1 MRKAIIGAA
10 LLLGAVT
17 AVQAQGR
24 GGRGAGPDWAKPQ
37 GTMCIDTDNIV
48 KVEVLKGAA
57 AAAAYGADAADGI
70 VIIYTKPGPGL
81 RNCAA
86 PSNGGDDALGK
97 VLLSP
102 DLVMSHQQAIA
113 LTELQR
119 QAIQSNML
127 DTQKKLL
134 DQQFKLQG
142 EVEKLQQ
149 LLKSKKTDAEIFE
162 ELFLATLMRLPT
174 AGGVRGVGVRRQAL
188 LIDAPARRR
197 RRSGSRRQ
205 AASRP
210 EDRRCRLRAAPF
222 TPRRASGA

>member
-1 MRKAIIGAA
+1 MRKSIIAAA
-10 LLLGAVT
+10 LLVGAVT
-17 AVQAQGR
+17 PLQAQGR

-149 LLKSKKTDAEIFE
+149 LLKSATPDETKVLDEMDKVLGAERDIKRAQLSLMVKLKNNLTQQQQAQLE
-162 ELFLATLMRLPT
+162 TLRK
-174 AGGVRGVGVRRQAL
+174 QA
-188 LIDAPARRR
+188 
-197 RRSGSRRQ
+197 
-205 AASRP
+205 P
-210 EDRRCRLRAAPF
+210 EK
-222 TPRRASGA
+222 

>member
-149 LLKSKKTDAEIFE
+149 LLKSATPDETKVLDEMDKVLGAERDIKRAQLSLMVKLKNNLTQQQQAQLE
-162 ELFLATLMRLPT
+162 TLRK
-174 AGGVRGVGVRRQAL
+174 QA
-188 LIDAPARRR
+188 
-197 RRSGSRRQ
+197 
-205 AASRP
+205 P
-210 EDRRCRLRAAPF
+210 EK
-222 TPRRASGA
+222 

>member
-1 MRKAIIGAA
+1 
-10 LLLGAVT
+10 
-17 AVQAQGR
+17 
-24 GGRGAGPDWAKPQ
+24 
-37 GTMCIDTDNIV
+37 
-48 KVEVLKGAA
+48 VLKGAA

-149 LLKSKKTDAEIFE
+149 LLKSATPDETKVLDEMDKVLGAERDIKRAQLSLMVKLKNNLTQQQQAQLE
-162 ELFLATLMRLPT
+162 TLRK
-174 AGGVRGVGVRRQAL
+174 QA
-188 LIDAPARRR
+188 
-197 RRSGSRRQ
+197 
-205 AASRP
+205 P
-210 EDRRCRLRAAPF
+210 EK
-222 TPRRASGA
+222 

>member
-57 AAAAYGADAADGI
+57 AAAAYGANAADGI

-149 LLKSKKTDAEIFE
+149 LLKSATPDETKVLDEMDKVLGAERDIKRAQLSLMVKLKNNLTQQQQAQLE
-162 ELFLATLMRLPT
+162 TLRK
-174 AGGVRGVGVRRQAL
+174 QA
-188 LIDAPARRR
+188 
-197 RRSGSRRQ
+197 
-205 AASRP
+205 P
-210 EDRRCRLRAAPF
+210 EK
-222 TPRRASGA
+222 

>member
-149 LLKSKKTDAEIFE
+149 LLKSATPDETKVLDEMDKVLGAERDIKRAQLSLMVKLKNSLTPQQQSQLE
-162 ELFLATLMRLPT
+162 TLRK
-174 AGGVRGVGVRRQAL
+174 QA
-188 LIDAPARRR
+188 
-197 RRSGSRRQ
+197 
-205 AASRP
+205 P
-210 EDRRCRLRAAPF
+210 EK
-222 TPRRASGA
+222 